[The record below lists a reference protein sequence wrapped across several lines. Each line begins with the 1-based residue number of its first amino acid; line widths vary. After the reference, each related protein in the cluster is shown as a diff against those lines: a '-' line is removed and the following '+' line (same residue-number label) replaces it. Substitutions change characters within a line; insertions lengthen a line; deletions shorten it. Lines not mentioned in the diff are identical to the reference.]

1 MSTQETFVFPLEFNR
16 LSLSQED
23 WIKGYRRLDDPHLGR
38 QAAQK
43 QHSYKNISQTNKSNN
58 SHSQNR
64 RSTPW
69 HSAHTALRIFYIYFF
84 FYSATSRKFL
94 QLDSSIR
101 KQVMTRH
108 LLFTMPTKS
117 NYNFYAELSTGLQNS
132 PIFLCLFCNLKATEL
147 CKEKN
152 AQRL

>member
-1 MSTQETFVFPLEFNR
+1 MSTQETFIFPLEFNR

-64 RSTPW
+64 KSAPW
-69 HSAHTALRIFYIYFF
+69 HSAHTALRICLFF
-84 FYSATSRKFL
+84 FLYSATRRKFL
-94 QLDSSIR
+94 QLNSSIR

-108 LLFTMPTKS
+108 LQC
-117 NYNFYAELSTGLQNS
+117 LQS
-132 PIFLCLFCNLKATEL
+132 PIIIFMLDFLLVS
-147 CKEKN
+147 KN
-152 AQRL
+152 PKGDRVM